1 MMTIIFMLIT
11 LAVFLFLTRGR
22 FKTLLQTLGNESGAV
37 QTSLDNTTVPFIKY
51 GTTFVINGS
60 IAQDA
65 ARTTDLLQNT
75 VMAYNPTN
83 QNWVPFND
91 LTQTNGESV
100 PRGIYLGDDIDAADL
115 VAGDIDDIAILVGG
129 CCTVDQQLVVWDD
142 STLDEDDI
150 VNPGTIEARSARQAL
165 RAAAGIWIEETVDI
179 SEFEN

>member
-1 MMTIIFMLIT
+1 MT
-11 LAVFLFLTRGR
+11 
-22 FKTLLQTLGNESGAV
+22 V
-37 QTSLDNTTVPFIKY
+37 QVRQNNVTVPFIKY

-100 PRGIYLGDDIDAADL
+100 PRGIYLGSDIDAADL
-115 VAGDIDDIAILVGG
+115 AAADIENAEILVGG
-129 CCTVDQQLVVWDD
+129 CCTVDKELIVWDD
-142 STLDEDDI
+142 DTLDEDDI
-150 VNPGTIEARSARQAL
+150 VNPATIEARTTRHAL
-165 RAAAGIWIEETVDI
+165 AAAAGIWIEDTVDI
-179 SEFEN
+179 SEIEN